1 MYVPMLTSNRM
12 GDIEMKKEYIAPS
25 MDVINIIVYDILTV
39 SNPNE
44 TPFVPFNPDETPMVP
59 FSSDGMW

>member
-1 MYVPMLTSNRM
+1 
-12 GDIEMKKEYIAPS
+12 MKKEYITPNL
-25 MDVINIIVYDILTV
+25 DVIKHNEYNIVTT

-59 FSSDGMW
+59 FGTDGMW

>member
-1 MYVPMLTSNRM
+1 
-12 GDIEMKKEYIAPS
+12 MKNKYIAPD
-25 MDVINIIVYDILTV
+25 MDLISYELEDIITT

-59 FSSDGMW
+59 LDI

>member
-1 MYVPMLTSNRM
+1 
-12 GDIEMKKEYIAPS
+12 MKKEYIAPN
-25 MDVINIIVYDILTV
+25 MDLISFGQEDIITT

-59 FSSDGMW
+59 LDI

>member
-1 MYVPMLTSNRM
+1 ME
-12 GDIEMKKEYIAPS
+12 DIEMKKEYIAPS